1 MKKIFT
7 TLALLILLCVGA
19 VAQQPAQDKFPM
31 VTIPE
36 SITEPVARASYLCEH
51 YWDNVNFETISDD
64 VLEQGFVD
72 MVSIFALIDEATLSK
87 AWTAAVARAEVSKSG
102 IGRLLSVAD
111 KYLYGVSS
119 PNYNESAYR
128 LLLQAALVSK
138 KFSKAEKQPYQAQ
151 LMQLE
156 MNAEG
161 TGAVDFE
168 FTKADGSKMKLSDVE
183 AMITILFFFNPDCVD
198 CRIERF
204 RLSQATLINYLQRA
218 GGVQVVAIYPSNDPA
233 GFEKGSKELPETWI
247 CGYDASNRIKSE
259 GLYDLRAMP
268 RVYLLND
275 KKQVALKNTTA
286 TKIETYL
293 TEIMRSGSEAQKS
306 EKSAAPAAE

>member
-1 MKKIFT
+1 MKKFFVSIVFIIAFCASA
-7 TLALLILLCVGA
+7 LAQE
-19 VAQQPAQDKFPM
+19 VAQEKFPM

-36 SITEPVARASYLCEH
+36 SITDPHARAGYLCEH
-51 YWDNVNFETISDD
+51 YWDNVDFATISDD

-87 AWTAAVARAEVSKSG
+87 AWAAAVARAEGAKEG

-119 PNYNESAYR
+119 PNYNEAAYR

-138 KFSKAEKQPYQAQ
+138 KFPKAEKAPYQAQ

-168 FTKADGSKMKLSDVE
+168 FTKADGSKMKLSEVE
-183 AMITILFFFNPDCVD
+183 SMITILFFFNPDCVD

-204 RLSQATLINYLQRA
+204 RLTQATLINYLHRA
-218 GGVQVVAIYPSNDPA
+218 GGVQVVAVYPSNDPT
-233 GFEKGSKELPETWI
+233 GFEKGVKDLPETWI
-247 CGYDASNRIKSE
+247 VGYDATGRIKSE

-268 RVYLLND
+268 RLYLLND

-286 TKIETYL
+286 SKIEAYL
-293 TEIMRSGSEAQKS
+293 TDIMRSGSEAQKA
-306 EKSAAPAAE
+306 EQTATPAAE

>member
-1 MKKIFT
+1 MKNIICV
-7 TLALLILLCVGA
+7 ILLSLMLCSSGF
-19 VAQQPAQDKFPM
+19 AQEAAQDKFPM

-36 SITEPVARASYLCEH
+36 SITEPAARAGYLCEH

-64 VLEQGFVD
+64 MLEQGLVD
-72 MVSIFALIDEATLSK
+72 MASIFALVDDATLSK
-87 AWTAAVARAEVSKSG
+87 AWAAAVLRAEGAKGG

-111 KYLYGVSS
+111 KHLYGVSS

-138 KFSKAEKQPYQAQ
+138 KFAKAEKEPYQAQ

-168 FTKADGSKMKLSDVE
+168 FTKADGSKMKLSEVE
-183 AMITILFFFNPDCVD
+183 SMITILFFFNPDNVD
-198 CRIERF
+198 CRIERY
-204 RLSQATLINYLQRA
+204 RLTQAKLINYLHRA
-218 GGVQVVAIYPSNDPA
+218 GGVQVVAVYPSNDAA
-233 GFEKGSKELPETWI
+233 GFEKAYKDLPESWI
-247 CGYDASNRIKSE
+247 SGYDASNRIKSE

-268 RVYLLND
+268 RVYMLND

-286 TKIETYL
+286 TKIEEYL
-293 TEIMRSGSEAQKS
+293 TEIIRSGSAAQ
-306 EKSAAPAAE
+306 AAEQNGATTE